1 MTISPSTDLYL
12 LKLPFELNDENQ
24 LTFDSASDQSAYFLS
39 LDKIGETDFTY
50 QRRENSIH
58 YPAHVDSII
67 QYNYVMYKN
76 DNYSNKW
83 FYARILNMQYVND
96 GMTLIEIEED
106 AYQTWMFDITVDQ
119 CFVEREHVMDDTIGL
134 HTVPEGIET
143 GEYEIVDK
151 NNIPLYET
159 VSPGPPFD
167 WVIVFCMTTLP
178 LGNAS
183 ITGESFT
190 IGGVYTALHFFAVKG
205 RSNTN
210 PQVNPE
216 AEAYLL
222 MRCIELWDGSITSE
236 AIKNVYVAPA
246 SVVDANATAT
256 QWTFDTSVP
265 GASITIQVWPIS
277 DSVTTGPFS
286 WQQSSHLAGNY
297 IPQNNKLFC
306 WPYSYAYLSN
316 KVGENLV
323 VHWEDFPTETI
334 GSGGNAVTAKTITY
348 KKALVP
354 SASLSA
360 KLYFTNYKGY
370 AEKTDSGTGQTIA
383 GTRMYEYGINF
394 AKAPVCAWTTDYYL
408 NWLTQNGVNQGI
420 GIASAVAGG
429 GLAIAGAALLGGPVG
444 LALAGAAIGVATS
457 VGNAMGARHQAS
469 VTPDN
474 ANGDLSSGDVMFAYN
489 KCAISLYHMSVR
501 PEMAYMIDQY
511 FNAYG
516 YKVNDL
522 KTPNITGRINWNYVK
537 TIGSTVHG
545 DIPQSS
551 IDRLNR
557 MFDTGITFWH
567 HPQTF
572 HQYWQPND
580 IVLPSE

>member
-12 LKLPFELNDENQ
+12 LQLPFELNDENQ
-24 LTFDSASDQSAYFLS
+24 LTFDSASDQSTYFLG
-39 LDKIGETDFTY
+39 LTKIGETDFTY
-50 QRRENSIH
+50 QRRENSIR

-76 DNYSNKW
+76 ENYSNKW

-119 CFVEREHVMDDTIGL
+119 CFVEREHVNDDTIGL
-134 HTVPEGIET
+134 HTIPEGIET

-151 NNIPLYET
+151 KNIPLYESST
-159 VSPGPPFD
+159 PAQD
-167 WVIVFCMTTLP
+167 WVICFCVTRLLNNNT
-178 LGNAS
+178 A
-183 ITGESFT
+183 ITGEGLT
-190 IGGVYTALHFFAVKG
+190 VGGVFTSLHFFAVADVA
-205 RSNTN
+205 T
-210 PQVNPE
+210 
-216 AEAYLL
+216 AYAVI
-222 MRCIELWDGSITSE
+222 RAYEGNWDSSGVTSGE
-236 AIKNVYVAPA
+236 IKNVYMVPRQAVD
-246 SVVDANATAT
+246 VVENPTT
-256 QWTFDTSVP
+256 WTFPAPHD
-265 GASITIQVWPIS
+265 SIRIPVYPIN
-277 DSVTTGPFS
+277 DSVTTGPFKL
-286 WQQSSHLAGNY
+286 QQGQSLADGY

-306 WPYSYAYLSN
+306 WPYSYAYFSN
-316 KVGENLV
+316 KVGDNLV
-323 VHWEDFPTETI
+323 VHWEDFPTEVI
-334 GSGGNAVTAKTITY
+334 GSGADASTGKTITY

-354 SASLSA
+354 SSSISA
-360 KLYFTNYKGY
+360 KLYFTKYKNYH
-370 AEKTDSGTGQTIA
+370 EVESGGTTLY

-408 NWLTQNGVNQGI
+408 NWLTQNGVNQGL
-420 GIASAVAGG
+420 GIASTVAGG

-444 LALAGAAIGVATS
+444 LALAGAAIGVATA
-457 VGNAMGARHQAS
+457 VGNTIGAQAQAS
-469 VTPDN
+469 TTPDN
-474 ANGDLSSGDVMFAYN
+474 ANGDLSAGDVMFAYN
-489 KCAISLYHMSVR
+489 KCAISLYYMSVR
-501 PEMAYMIDQY
+501 REYAYMIDQY

-516 YKVNDL
+516 YKVNEL

-551 IDRLNR
+551 IDRLNS
-557 MFDTGITFWH
+557 MFDKGITFWH

-580 IVLPSE
+580 IISPSE

>member
-24 LTFDSASDQSAYFLS
+24 LTFDSESDQSTYFLS

-50 QRRENSIH
+50 QRRENSIR

-76 DNYSNKW
+76 ANYSNKW

-134 HTVPEGIET
+134 HTIPEGIET

-151 NNIPLYET
+151 KNIPLYESST
-159 VSPGPPFD
+159 PAQD
-167 WVIVFCMTTLP
+167 WVICFCVTRLLNNT
-178 LGNAS
+178 AA
-183 ITGESFT
+183 IVGEGLT
-190 IGGVYTALHFFAVKG
+190 VGGVFTSLHFFAVA
-205 RSNTN
+205 NVAT
-210 PQVNPE
+210 
-216 AEAYLL
+216 AYLVI
-222 MRCIELWDGSITSE
+222 RAYEGNWDGSGITSDE
-236 AIKNVYVAPA
+236 IKNVYMIPRQA
-246 SVVDANATAT
+246 VDAVENPTT
-256 QWTFDTSVP
+256 WTFPAPHD
-265 GASITIQVWPIS
+265 SISIPVYPIN
-277 DSVTTGPFS
+277 DSVTTGPFQL
-286 WQQSSHLAGNY
+286 QQGQTLSGDY
-297 IPQNNKLFC
+297 TPQNNKLYC
-306 WPYSYAYLSN
+306 WPYSYAYFSN
-316 KVGENLV
+316 KVGDNLV

-334 GSGGNAVTAKTITY
+334 GSGAGASTAKTITY

-354 SASLSA
+354 SSSLSA
-360 KLYFTNYKGY
+360 KLYFTKYKNYH
-370 AEKTDSGTGQTIA
+370 EVESGGTTLY

-408 NWLTQNGVNQGI
+408 NWLTQNGVNQGL
-420 GIASAVAGG
+420 GIASTIAGG

-444 LALAGAAIGVATS
+444 LALAGAAIGVATA
-457 VGNAMGARHQAS
+457 VGNTIGAQAQAS
-469 VTPDN
+469 ATPDN
-474 ANGDLSSGDVMFAYN
+474 ANGDLSAGDVMFAYN
-489 KCAISLYHMSVR
+489 KCAISLYYMSVR
-501 PEMAYMIDQY
+501 REYAYMIDQY

-522 KTPNITGRINWNYVK
+522 KTPNITGRLNWNYVK

-551 IDRLNR
+551 IDHLNS
-557 MFDTGITFWH
+557 MFDKGITFWH

-580 IVLPSE
+580 IITPSE